1 MISGCRFRELMISG
15 CLAAGVLH
23 SGYAVASSV
32 MMNESGS
39 SGHGESDYTTA
50 PSFADYVMDQVSDSG
65 RMALLSVTSGQSSG
79 DSPLN
84 NYSGDVSEKFVVR
97 DSGKAGDQQ
106 SPYEIEDGDDDNGK
120 SGQVIQS
127 LPAVPLPATA
137 WLMLSGMGGLLVV
150 YRKRVSAVS

>member
-1 MISGCRFRELMISG
+1 MISG

-23 SGYAVASSV
+23 SGYAAASSV

-39 SGHGESDYTTA
+39 SGHGENDYSTA
-50 PSFADYVMDQVSDSG
+50 PAFADPGINTSFESV

-79 DSPLN
+79 DSASN
-84 NYSGDVSEKFVVR
+84 NYSGDVSEKFVFR
-97 DSGKAGDQQ
+97 DSGNAVDQH
-106 SPYEIEDGDDDNGK
+106 SPYQIEDGDEDNGK

-137 WLMLSGMGGLLVV
+137 WLMLSGMGGLLVAF
-150 YRKRVSAVS
+150 RKRGSAAS

>member
-23 SGYAVASSV
+23 SGSAAASSV

-39 SGHGESDYTTA
+39 SGHGENDYSTA
-50 PSFADYVMDQVSDSG
+50 PAFADSGLDQASDSV
-65 RMALLSVTSGQSSG
+65 RMALLSVTSGKSG
-79 DSPLN
+79 GVESN
-84 NYSGDVSEKFVVR
+84 NYLADVSEKSVVR
-97 DSGKAGDQQ
+97 DSGKAGDQH

-137 WLMLSGMGGLLVV
+137 WLMLSGMGGLLGVLR
-150 YRKRVSAVS
+150 RKDLAAG

>member
-1 MISGCRFRELMISG
+1 MISG

-23 SGYAVASSV
+23 SGYAAASAV
-32 MMNESGS
+32 MMGGSGS
-39 SGHGESDYTTA
+39 SGHGESDFSTA
-50 PSFADYVMDQVSDSG
+50 PGFADSVMDQASDTV

-79 DSPLN
+79 DSASN

-97 DSGKAGDQQ
+97 DSGKAGDQH

-137 WLMLSGMGGLLVV
+137 WLMLSGMGGLLVAF
-150 YRKRVSAVS
+150 RKRVSTVS